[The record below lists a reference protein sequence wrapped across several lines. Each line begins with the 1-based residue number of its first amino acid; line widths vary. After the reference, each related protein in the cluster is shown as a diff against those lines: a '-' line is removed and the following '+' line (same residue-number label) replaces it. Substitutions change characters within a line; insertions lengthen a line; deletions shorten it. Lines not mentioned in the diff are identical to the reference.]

1 MGRWGGVRLGHVEG
15 LSARTRWCSVPVIVV
30 PNLVVPIMVMVA
42 WVCCHW
48 RCHRCSVPIRR
59 RLVDILLR
67 ITTWSADD
75 RVPEILSIAVIG
87 VVMRWS
93 IGIQW
98 LVVIVLIILGRAIAV
113 LR

>member
-1 MGRWGGVRLGHVEG
+1 MRRWGGVRLGHIEG
-15 LSARTRWCSVPVIVV
+15 LSARSRWRSVPVSILVA
-30 PNLVVPIMVMVA
+30 NLIVPIMVMVA

-67 ITTWSADD
+67 IITWAADD

-87 VVMRWS
+87 VVMS
-93 IGIQW
+93 
-98 LVVIVLIILGRAIAV
+98 
-113 LR
+113 

>member
-1 MGRWGGVRLGHVEG
+1 MRRWGGVRLGHIEG
-15 LSARTRWCSVPVIVV
+15 LSARSRWRSVPVSILVA
-30 PNLVVPIMVMVA
+30 NLIVPIMVMVA

-67 ITTWSADD
+67 IITWAADD

-87 VVMRWS
+87 VVMR
-93 IGIQW
+93 
-98 LVVIVLIILGRAIAV
+98 
-113 LR
+113 